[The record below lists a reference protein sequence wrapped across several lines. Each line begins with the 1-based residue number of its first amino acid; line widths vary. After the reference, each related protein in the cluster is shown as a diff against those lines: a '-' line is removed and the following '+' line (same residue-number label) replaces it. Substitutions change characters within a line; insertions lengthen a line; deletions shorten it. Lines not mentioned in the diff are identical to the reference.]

1 LANKGILKY
10 TVEKL
15 TNLVPKKE
23 GTILYWVWRD
33 DMVLGDKIKRLVWC
47 RMW

>member
-1 LANKGILKY
+1 MYKLVILNEISFENVGKLANKGILKY

-23 GTILYWVWRD
+23 GTILY
-33 DMVLGDKIKRLVWC
+33 
-47 RMW
+47 